1 MNFLKKYPDKSEFV
15 TDAYREALGALAD
28 IQDDESSPDLVYRL
42 MYNLD
47 RISVL
52 LAQEIGDTKRLLAQ
66 YPRLEEHLEGVPR

>member
-1 MNFLKKYPDKSEFV
+1 MGPGIYPFEG
-15 TDAYREALGALAD
+15 LGQEPH